1 MASLSTTSNYQILW
15 NISVSSIVQIH
26 QECGNRGGEGGLGPA
41 SDPPPPFLQKYLHEA
56 SMFIDKT

>member
-26 QECGNRGGEGGLGPA
+26 QECRNRGGEGGLGPA
-41 SDPPPPFLQKYLHEA
+41 SDPPPPLSSKILA
-56 SMFIDKT
+56 WG